1 VYDLTQT
8 NEAFPKIN
16 FKYSEDKFS
25 SYSPD
30 QDNKRLHEAGYDAFI
45 TGQVFIQA
53 FALMSET

>member
-30 QDNKRLHEAGYDAFI
+30 QDNKRLHEAGSIAFKI
-45 TGQVFIQA
+45 GKVFLSYCHLISDQ
-53 FALMSET
+53 